1 MSFEKLIYD
10 LPAHICWVDRAL
22 NILGVND
29 LQATSL
35 DFSSK
40 ESLYGRSLMDFFS
53 SETIEIIKKNN
64 QKVIDSRSVQSF
76 IETWVYLDGTSVTFL
91 TKKKPTF
98 DLDGCVTG
106 VLATSFDFT
115 AERLEE
121 EKDRKILEALIAL
134 MPGHL
139 YWKNEKSEFLGC
151 NDSQAQA
158 AGFSKEEMIGKTDWE
173 MPWAAEA
180 PKLRQND
187 LEVMRTK
194 RALTIEECAFING
207 TDKTYLSHKVPL
219 LDGEDKVIGVL
230 GVSFDVTEQRRL
242 EELKLQMRIAN
253 ERADSMKLMASSIA
267 HELRTPLSAIHSA
280 MGWVNEEMPKLMQVY
295 RMAKAAGLDLPEI
308 HPRRIKLFDRI
319 SADVSHEA
327 ESANNIINMLLVK
340 LSQTNIALADLED
353 CSIRQCVEEALMRYP
368 FSSEDHRSLIHWD
381 PDSEAK
387 VKIDFVSDFEFKGT
401 SLLMNHILFNLL
413 KNALHF
419 IDDAGK
425 GEIFISL
432 KEDELEN
439 ILIFRDTAKGIPEK
453 DLSCIFERFFS
464 KTLHGTGIG
473 LAFCKQVM
481 HSFGGRISCHSIEG
495 EFAEFVLRFPK
506 IERGG

>member
-1 MSFEKLIYD
+1 
-10 LPAHICWVDRAL
+10 
-22 NILGVND
+22 
-29 LQATSL
+29 
-35 DFSSK
+35 
-40 ESLYGRSLMDFFS
+40 
-53 SETIEIIKKNN
+53 
-64 QKVIDSRSVQSF
+64 
-76 IETWVYLDGTSVTFL
+76 
-91 TKKKPTF
+91 
-98 DLDGCVTG
+98 
-106 VLATSFDFT
+106 
-115 AERLEE
+115 
-121 EKDRKILEALIAL
+121 
-134 MPGHL
+134 
-139 YWKNEKSEFLGC
+139 
-151 NDSQAQA
+151 
-158 AGFSKEEMIGKTDWE
+158 

-207 TDKTYLSHKVPL
+207 TNKIYLSHKVPL